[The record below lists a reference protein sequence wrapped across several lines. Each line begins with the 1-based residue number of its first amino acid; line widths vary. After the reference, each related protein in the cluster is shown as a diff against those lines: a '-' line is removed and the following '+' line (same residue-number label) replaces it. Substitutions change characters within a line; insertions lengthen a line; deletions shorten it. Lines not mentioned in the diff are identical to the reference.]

1 MKGLRYEVLRHEVLR
16 WRFRHDTKMLEGYD
30 TVVFSGNCLGAVQ
43 NVGKNTKKIYY
54 CHTPPRYIFDLRE
67 QYLSRIPVFLHP
79 LAKWFLDRK
88 AREYTSLLSHM
99 DRIITNSK
107 NVQKRLKDFT
117 GYDSEIVYPPTDTS
131 RFAPVKSEK

>member
-1 MKGLRYEVLRHEVLR
+1 
-16 WRFRHDTKMLEGYD
+16 MLEGYD

-54 CHTPPRYIFDLRE
+54 CHTPPRYIFDLRDA
-67 QYLSRIPVFLHP
+67 YLDKIPRFLHS
-79 LAKWFLDRK
+79 LANILLDRK
-88 AREYTSLLSHM
+88 ARAYKAFLGDM
-99 DRIITNSK
+99 DTIITNSK

-117 GYDSEIVYPPTDTS
+117 GYDSEIIYPPTDTS